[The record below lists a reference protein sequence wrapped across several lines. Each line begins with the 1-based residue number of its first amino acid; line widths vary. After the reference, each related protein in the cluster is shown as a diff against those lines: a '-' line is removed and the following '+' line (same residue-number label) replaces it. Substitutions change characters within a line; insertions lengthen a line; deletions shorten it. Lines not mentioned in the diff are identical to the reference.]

1 MGTVI
6 IFEFKKFILSKKN
19 LILIAVLSLIIGMWC
34 VLNHSLD
41 MSINGSKAQLMINDI
56 ETLKGQINVDENSS
70 NEKRKKNMSMYK
82 NDLKLWQERLEAY
95 QKKDYNEYLRKQ
107 IEINENDIK
116 NIRNGTVFGGRDIE
130 EMESENEL
138 NKLLIA
144 ENLKPINEGISMEGF
159 NFIRL
164 LGTSPTVIIFM
175 ILIISLTAGTISSE
189 YDRGTWKLLFTQSI
203 PKWKI
208 TIGKWLSAIII
219 NVLTITVISTVYF
232 LALSTINGFGS
243 LNYPVQYFTKG
254 AVQYIPMGSFILKE
268 IFMGFVIVIF
278 LTTFSLFISRI
289 NKTTAGSVSL
299 SIIIS
304 VALYMLSLSGVLKKF
319 NSINPFSYMDITNVL
334 SGAIETVTMFS
345 VLQFSALYLALISAI
360 LLITT
365 IILNKLPVTR

>member
-208 TIGKWLSAIII
+208 TIGKWLSAR
-219 NVLTITVISTVYF
+219 V
-232 LALSTINGFGS
+232 
-243 LNYPVQYFTKG
+243 
-254 AVQYIPMGSFILKE
+254 
-268 IFMGFVIVIF
+268 
-278 LTTFSLFISRI
+278 
-289 NKTTAGSVSL
+289 
-299 SIIIS
+299 
-304 VALYMLSLSGVLKKF
+304 
-319 NSINPFSYMDITNVL
+319 
-334 SGAIETVTMFS
+334 
-345 VLQFSALYLALISAI
+345 
-360 LLITT
+360 
-365 IILNKLPVTR
+365 